1 MAVVEEIE
9 QIGTADIVVGLIP
22 PSSDSQ
28 ELEGAI
34 ARIVESAAPLRAV
47 LVFPPYSPNSTESA
61 AGASPWRLLAEPR
74 LAQDRS
80 ALAQSL
86 GDSFRT
92 VFGIAQKLGARACA
106 LVASDPS
113 TVTAEGVEMLLHP
126 ALEGQFDLIAPC
138 YARHP
143 FDGMI
148 NRAIVYPLVRALYGK
163 QIRNPLGPD
172 FGISGALLE
181 RMCERPSAR
190 VNLLVSLTPE
200 AVTGD
205 LRICQAHLGLHRY
218 AVPDWTNLSS
228 LLAQLLGPLF
238 LDVERHAAWWQRP
251 RVSQPVAEFGV
262 PMFAPGPESVVDVT
276 RLIESFQLG
285 ARNLPEVWGIILAPS
300 TLMEL
305 RKLARQPAAAFRMPD
320 ETWAR
325 IVYDFV
331 LAHRLRAI
339 NRDQM
344 LRALTPIYLG
354 WVASYALEVENT
366 APEFVEQR
374 LERLCVA
381 YENNKPNFV
390 ARWRWPDRFNP

>member
-1 MAVVEEIE
+1 VESIE
-9 QIGTADIVVGLIP
+9 QIGAADIVVGLIP
-22 PSSDSQ
+22 PLSDDQTMDSTI
-28 ELEGAI
+28 G
-34 ARIVESAAPLRAV
+34 RIVQTEPPVRAV
-47 LVFPPYSPNSTESA
+47 LVFPPYSSNEHESA
-61 AGASPWRLLAEPR
+61 PPGSQWHLLAEPH
-74 LAQDRS
+74 LAQDGS
-80 ALAQSL
+80 ALSQGL

-106 LVASDPS
+106 AIASDPS
-113 TVTAEGVEMLLHP
+113 TVTAEWVELLLHP
-126 ALEGQFDLIAPC
+126 AVEGRFDLIAPC

-143 FDGMI
+143 FEGMI

-172 FGISGALLE
+172 FGISSALLE
-181 RMCERPSAR
+181 KMCDRPSSR
-190 VNLLVSLTPE
+190 VHPLVSLASE

-205 LRICQAHLGLHRY
+205 LRICQAHLGPRRY
-218 AVPDWTNLSS
+218 ALPDWTNLSS
-228 LLAQLLGPLF
+228 LLAQVLGPLF
-238 LDVERHAAWWQRP
+238 LDVERHAAWWQRA
-251 RVSQPVAEFGV
+251 RASQAIPEFGV
-262 PMFAPGPESVVDVT
+262 PMFIPGPESAVDVT

-285 ARNLPEVWGIILAPS
+285 ARNLTEIWGIILAPS

-305 RKLARQPAAAFRMPD
+305 RKLARQPAAGFRMPD

-354 WVASYALEVENT
+354 WVASYTFEVENST
-366 APEFVEQR
+366 PEMVEQR
-374 LERLCVA
+374 LEKLCMA
-381 YENNKPNFV
+381 YENTKPHFV